1 MTYKNTTVRPV
12 ADTRHFIWTRKDSLS
27 ESFCQHVINRFDEE
41 PLKQDGVLGTD
52 RRVNKEIKQTKDF
65 VITNHQHWRSE
76 DNIFFE
82 ALQKGLK
89 EYRLYLA
96 TMHSNAVPYDYE
108 INDTGY
114 KLQRY

>member
-1 MTYKNTTVRPV
+1 MTYKNAIFRPI
-12 ADTRHFIWTRKDSLS
+12 ADTRNFIWSKEDSLS

-65 VITNHQHWRSE
+65 VITNHQHWKSE

-82 ALQKGLK
+82 ALQKGLE
-89 EYRLYLA
+89 EYPRD
-96 TMHSNAVPYDYE
+96 V
-108 INDTGY
+108 I
-114 KLQRY
+114 QRAWRIK